1 MTALHSSVDGLD
13 RARGRNRGD
22 GGGDA
27 RGACRST
34 LEWRAVTHLTDFIAF
49 LEHLPPG
56 PLYALIA
63 VLAAVENI
71 FPPVPADAA
80 VALGAFLAGRGYM
93 NAWLVFGLTW
103 TANVGSGAAVYAL
116 ARRHGALVSRGFL
129 GRHIFTAGTVAHIEE
144 QYRRHGAY
152 GIFFSRLLP
161 VWRGVVMPFA
171 GIARV
176 PAWRALI
183 PLALASGVYYGA
195 LTYLVSRLGTDLD
208 DVLRVV
214 RGVNTL
220 LAVVAGVLILVIA
233 LWIIRRR
240 RSPRRPP
247 Q

>member
-1 MTALHSSVDGLD
+1 
-13 RARGRNRGD
+13 
-22 GGGDA
+22 
-27 RGACRST
+27 
-34 LEWRAVTHLTDFIAF
+34 
-49 LEHLPPG
+49 
-56 PLYALIA
+56 
-63 VLAAVENI
+63 
-71 FPPVPADAA
+71 
-80 VALGAFLAGRGYM
+80 M

-103 TANVGSGAAVYAL
+103 AANVGSGAAVYGL
-116 ARRHGALVSRGFL
+116 ARRHGAVVSRGFL
-129 GRHIFTAGTVAHIEE
+129 GRHIFTPNTVAHIAE

-195 LTYLVSRLGTDLD
+195 LTYLVSKLGTNVD
-208 DVLRVV
+208 DVVRVV
-214 RGVNTL
+214 RRVNTV
-220 LAVVAGVLILVIA
+220 LAVVAGVLILVIV

-240 RSPRRPP
+240 RARPP